1 VAAEHAVFS
10 IDSRLHGEGWR
21 RRSQKKE
28 IHARP
33 ILPFLGVRVGEDDT
47 GWALNVVRVIKKWW
61 EA

>member
-1 VAAEHAVFS
+1 MATQIAE
-10 IDSRLHGEGWR
+10 
-21 RRSQKKE
+21 KE

-33 ILPFLGVRVGEDDT
+33 ILPFLGVRDT